1 MNTGFLLRR
10 IHQVINSVTSMTV
23 KLSVETVQN
32 IVSRRICYIHNRQI
46 LTQAIINNDT
56 SALLQPLL
64 PMYYLIRGLKA
75 KGRLQLRCKD
85 CYFMCKEDR
94 WFVMCKT
101 HPRHKQVKQ
110 AKKEH
115 KTWILTFA
123 SQSKVR
129 DW

>member
-10 IHQVINSVTSMTV
+10 VHQVMINLVIPNLT
-23 KLSVETVQN
+23 VETVQN
-32 IVSRRICYIHNRQI
+32 IVSRRVYYIHNRQI
-46 LTQAIINNDT
+46 LTQSISSNDT

-64 PMYYLIRGLKA
+64 PMYYLVRGLKA

-110 AKKEH
+110 AKKEY